1 MTPLSAALKRF
12 FRTPKGML
20 IALLVVVTAFAVVNE
35 GLRLVAPGLAAG
47 VLAAMLVDAPLL
59 RWREG
64 AWCVPDGALLT
75 GLIVAMVLSPYG
87 AWWIAAVTSA
97 TAIVSKYLLR
107 MGKANVF
114 NPAALALVIT
124 FYLFDTGHSWW
135 GALADAPT
143 WQLVVLGA
151 TGIFITDRVKKT
163 PLVLSFLGSYYLLVT
178 SMAFLGEPDG
188 VAALY
193 RAPDLNAALYFA
205 FFMVTDPP
213 TSPPRYRDHRGR
225 RRGRDVRVH
234 WRGLF
239 PASGI
244 AGGECVGS
252 VPPVAGTSP
261 GGEFGAR
268 ARGSGLVAFRAL
280 FAVLPRVARWPLL
293 RGGPSRL
300 HASRSAVLL
309 RVARYATRS
318 TLRRAYARSA

>member
-124 FYLFDTGHSWW
+124 FYLFDAGHSWW

-178 SMAFLGEPDG
+178 AMAFLGEPDG

-213 TSPPRYRDHRGR
+213 TSPPRYRDQLINGVIVAVVAVATFAFIGAAYFLLAGLLAANVWEAFR
-225 RRGRDVRVH
+225 RWRVR
-234 WRGLF
+234 R
-239 PASGI
+239 PA
-244 AGGECVGS
+244 GS
-252 VPPVAGTSP
+252 S
-261 GGEFGAR
+261 AR
-268 ARGSGLVAFRAL
+268 AREEA
-280 FAVLPRVARWPLL
+280 
-293 RGGPSRL
+293 
-300 HASRSAVLL
+300 AS
-309 RVARYATRS
+309 
-318 TLRRAYARSA
+318 

>member
-47 VLAAMLVDAPLL
+47 VIAAILVDAPLL

-124 FYLFDTGHSWW
+124 FYLFDAGHSWW

-178 SMAFLGEPDG
+178 AMAFLGEPDG
-188 VAALY
+188 VAGLY

-213 TSPPRYRDHRGR
+213 TSPPRYRDQLINGVIVAVVAVATFAFIGAAYFLLAGLLAANVWEAFR
-225 RRGRDVRVH
+225 RWRVR
-234 WRGLF
+234 R
-239 PASGI
+239 P
-244 AGGECVGS
+244 VGS
-252 VPPVAGTSP
+252 S
-261 GGEFGAR
+261 AR
-268 ARGSGLVAFRAL
+268 AEA
-280 FAVLPRVARWPLL
+280 
-293 RGGPSRL
+293 
-300 HASRSAVLL
+300 AS
-309 RVARYATRS
+309 
-318 TLRRAYARSA
+318 